1 MQDCARRSPPHIW
14 VPKFPNSPRSAT
26 RIKSAVTLASECP
39 GSKSK
44 GLAFGKYTG
53 GVFTLLTAFW
63 YFFIGQKKSMW
74 IHRPKILEQITVA
87 VMSEL
92 QKNVTFFICESVM
105 ASLLSII
112 YFLLY
117 LKVFLLL
124 SWPTHWKCLLISS
137 TFLPFSSA
145 SVAGVAETLTDLSSE
160 AKCLKTLCGC

>member
-1 MQDCARRSPPHIW
+1 
-14 VPKFPNSPRSAT
+14 
-26 RIKSAVTLASECP
+26 
-39 GSKSK
+39 
-44 GLAFGKYTG
+44 
-53 GVFTLLTAFW
+53 
-63 YFFIGQKKSMW
+63 MW

-124 SWPTHWKCLLISS
+124 SWPTH
-137 TFLPFSSA
+137 
-145 SVAGVAETLTDLSSE
+145 
-160 AKCLKTLCGC
+160 